1 MAAPG
6 GDDVLQRL
14 KNLAEELEIRSGP
27 KLYQAARRRG
37 LEGVTQA
44 LAKDAVA
51 GDTGR
56 QVIAPPFRSTGKV
69 AAEGANQRLTTDVLD
84 LSLNT
89 RTESGNRYAVMLT
102 DNFTR
107 EARAIAIPEKTP
119 QVVNAVLGP
128 MIEELTDNRK
138 DFVISSDAGPEYNR
152 IEAILPEQA
161 AHRQKVGANDL
172 SIVDRAMM
180 TLKKDLAAQSA
191 RKGGDWD
198 KNLPGVVRAY
208 NARDHEAVFGPP
220 EDVEL
225 VPEQEFYVLK
235 SNADKF
241 MQNRAQAERKMAS
254 IKDTKTIRPPVDRGG
269 RSFNPSY
276 GDPVKVRRVESD
288 FVTTTSGKQ
297 FATKTVQAVP
307 EGSTRAVG
315 RLTDPTFV
323 RRNRLQPDADKLEAH
338 LIEGGG
344 SMRVVDLERQIRQ
357 NAVLPSL
364 KRALTR
370 ARMTLR
376 GFLRVYPQMFCV
388 ARGTV
393 SVVNAPPAADPPA
406 AAPAAPAPESRP
418 ETREERN
425 ARLDRLPAES
435 RAREEAARE
444 RAQAAQAARTRERFG
459 ALRVAFGERAR

>member
-1 MAAPG
+1 MAEAG
-6 GDDVLQRL
+6 GDTVLQRL
-14 KNLAEELEIRSGP
+14 KSLAGELEIRSGP

-37 LEGVTQA
+37 VEGVTQA

-56 QVIAPPFRSTGKV
+56 AVLATPFRSTGKV
-69 AAEGANQRLTTDVLD
+69 AAEGPNQRLTTDLLD

-89 RTESGNRYAVMLT
+89 RTESGARYAVMLT

-138 DFVISSDAGPEYNR
+138 DFVISSDSGAEMSR
-152 IEAILPEQA
+152 IDEILPEQA

-172 SIVDRAMM
+172 SIVDRAMQ
-180 TLKKDLAAQSA
+180 TIKRDLSAVAA

-198 KNLPGVVRAY
+198 KALPGVIRAY

-225 VPEQEFYVLK
+225 VGEQQFYVLK
-235 SNADKF
+235 ANADKF
-241 MQNRAQAERKMAS
+241 MQNRAQAERKMGS
-254 IKDTKTIRPPVDRGG
+254 IKETKTIRPPLDRGG
-269 RSFNPSY
+269 RSFNPSF
-276 GDPVKVRRVESD
+276 GDPLKVRKVESD
-288 FVTTTSGKQ
+288 FVYTGTKR
-297 FATKTVQAVP
+297 FPTKTVLAVP

-323 RRNRLQPDADKLEAH
+323 RQNRLQPDADKLEAH

-344 SMRVVDLERQIRQ
+344 SMRVVDLEKQIRQ
-357 NAVLPSL
+357 NVVLPSL

-376 GFLRVYPQMFCV
+376 SFLRVYPQMFRL

-393 SVVNAPPAADPPA
+393 SVVNAPPAA
-406 AAPAAPAPESRP
+406 APAAPAPPPPPPPP
-418 ETREERN
+418 ETAEERRIRMDRQFEESQRLREEQ
-425 ARLDRLPAES
+425 D
-435 RAREEAARE
+435 RAREQGQRE
-444 RAQAAQAARTRERFG
+444 RQAARLGGMRAAFPERP
-459 ALRVAFGERAR
+459 R

>member
-1 MAAPG
+1 MAQAG
-6 GDDVLQRL
+6 GDIRQRL
-14 KNLAEELEIRSGP
+14 KNLAGELEISSGP

-37 LEGVTQA
+37 VEGVTQA
-44 LAKDAVA
+44 LAKEVVA

-56 QVIAPPFRSTGKV
+56 QVLAPPFRSTGKV

-128 MIEELTDNRK
+128 MIQELTDNRK
-138 DFVISSDAGPEYNR
+138 DFVISSDAGPEYSR
-152 IEAILPEQA
+152 IGAILPEQA

-172 SIVDRAMM
+172 SIVDRAMQ
-180 TLKKDLAAQSA
+180 TVKRDLGAVAA

-198 KNLPGVVRAY
+198 KNLPGVVQAY
-208 NARDHEAVFGPP
+208 NSRDHEAVFGAP

-235 SNADKF
+235 ANADKF

-254 IKDTKTIRPPVDRGG
+254 IKETKTIRPPVDRGG

-276 GDPVKVRRVESD
+276 GDPAKVRRVESD
-288 FVTTTSGKQ
+288 FATTTSGKQ

-307 EGSTRAVG
+307 EGSTRAAG

-323 RRNRLQPDADKLEAH
+323 RQNRLQPDADRLEAH

-344 SMRVVDLERQIRQ
+344 SMKVADLERQIRQ
-357 NAVLPSL
+357 NVVLPSL

-376 GFLRVYPQMFCV
+376 SFLRVYPQMFRL

-393 SVVNAPPAADPPA
+393 SVVNAPPAA
-406 AAPAAPAPESRP
+406 APAAPAPPPPPPPP
-418 ETREERN
+418 ETAEERRIRMDRQFEESQRLREEQ
-425 ARLDRLPAES
+425 D
-435 RAREEAARE
+435 RAREQRQRE
-444 RAQAAQAARTRERFG
+444 RQAARLGGVRAAFPERP
-459 ALRVAFGERAR
+459 R

>member
-1 MAAPG
+1 MVDAIRNS
-6 GDDVLQRL
+6 LQQLRD
-14 KNLAEELEIRSGP
+14 ELEIRSGP

-37 LEGVTQA
+37 VEGVTQA

-56 QVIAPPFRSTGKV
+56 QVLAPPFRSTGKV
-69 AAEGANQRLTTDVLD
+69 AAEGPNQRLTTDLLD
-84 LSLNT
+84 LSLNA

-138 DFVISSDAGPEYNR
+138 DYVISSDAGPEYSR
-152 IEAILPEQA
+152 IDAILPEQA
-161 AHRQKVGANDL
+161 AHRAKVGANDL

-180 TLKKDLAAQSA
+180 SVKKDLGAVAA

-198 KNLPGVVRAY
+198 KNLPGVVQAY
-208 NARDHEAVFGPP
+208 NSRDHEAVFGAP

-235 SNADKF
+235 ANADKF
-241 MQNRAQAERKMAS
+241 MQNRGQAERKMAS
-254 IKDTKTIRPPVDRGG
+254 IKESRTIRPPVDRGG

-276 GDPVKVRRVESD
+276 GDPVKVRKVESD
-288 FVTTTSGKQ
+288 FVTTTGGKQ

-323 RRNRLQPDADKLEAH
+323 RQNRLQPDADRLEAH

-344 SMRVVDLERQIRQ
+344 SMKVADLERQVRQ
-357 NAVLPSL
+357 NVVLPSL
-364 KRALTR
+364 KKALAK

-376 GFLRVYPQMFCV
+376 SFLRVYPQMFRV

-393 SVVNAPPAADPPA
+393 SVVNAPPAAEPPAAEPPAADPPA
-406 AAPAAPAPESRP
+406 APPRP

-425 ARLDRLPAES
+425 ARLDRLLAES

-444 RAQAAQAARTRERFG
+444 RAEAARAARNRERLG
-459 ALRVAFGERAR
+459 GLRGAFGERSR